1 MAEPRISDAEWEVME
16 VLWASSPRTAQEIV
30 QTLSPH
36 HDWKDQTIR
45 TMLGRLV
52 KKGAVAAQAAGKA
65 YLYSPAVRRDRCV
78 RGESRSFVQRVLRHA
93 AAPVLVQMV
102 QDTELSRA
110 EIAELRRI
118 LKEKEKEKGVKP

>member
-1 MAEPRISDAEWEVME
+1 MPDPRISEAEWEVME
-16 VLWASSPRTAQEIV
+16 VLWTSSPRTAQEVV
-30 QTLSPH
+30 QALMPH

-52 KKGAVAAQAAGKA
+52 KKGAVRAQADGKA
-65 YLYSPAVRRDRCV
+65 YLYSPSVSRERCV

-102 QDTELSRA
+102 RETKLSPR

-118 LKEKEKEKGVKP
+118 LTEKEKRP